1 MQVNTVFLPGYFK
14 VQAYMDRSD
23 DNDSEQS
30 VSTAAAILRHMEYV
44 VMTLDHMNEQMS
56 DFRGIKASLARIER
70 SLRTIPPD
78 SGGRSRRPSDDS
90 AMSMT
95 SAARGDGEAMQTPK
109 PDSELL
115 SSIYRLEADR
125 AEELCSRRRGT
136 KRSTRSPKGSPRKPA
151 GKAIDIIGLQQAS
164 SNDSHDSRPPES
176 KKSARKMSRSASAS
190 AVVPDHA
197 VDEII
202 PEPPAS
208 MKPRAPTSPPALCR
222 RKSLDDLRQFHDA
235 VIAGPTWVSPLS
247 RRNSMDTATAL
258 PLLGW
263 FLLSMVGILDFFD
276 GRKWRHL
283 ARCSLGGQIVG
294 VIGLVA
300 AMSTWTGDFEDL
312 EPLITTA
319 LYSVGVAAGVLS
331 LRRNKIT
338 CLLGPSEYVM
348 DDYALESDFLDDWRK
363 VSKARLCQISG
374 FFVLMISSRVGA
386 LFLTERESFWK
397 YKDIFG
403 FDVLTVVA
411 FTSMAMCYC
420 TACYCVLHVTAGLEL
435 AVDSFALRFFS
446 TGDMEAAVMSW
457 NIVQATLRQT
467 SCKLSDFLVLL
478 ASSCMGALIIFA
490 YHVASLTLSGESMSV
505 ENIIKWLGWLYSPL
519 ILFLYVLSTSA
530 AVTEKVDRLAPLV
543 NSWSFDGRETLD
555 ESRQYVVSYIL
566 HSHAGFYARG
576 IRITSANVQKLV
588 YYFAAGSFGLLT
600 NLWQR

>member
-1 MQVNTVFLPGYFK
+1 ME
-14 VQAYMDRSD
+14 SHD
-23 DNDSEQS
+23 DNGSEQS
-30 VSTAAAILRHMEYV
+30 MSTAVATLRHLEYV
-44 VMTLDHMNEQMS
+44 VMTLAHMNQQMS
-56 DFRGIKASLARIER
+56 DFRGITASLARIER

-78 SGGRSRRPSDDS
+78 SGSRLRRPSDGSARS
-90 AMSMT
+90 AMS
-95 SAARGDGEAMQTPK
+95 AVRVDAEGMQTPK
-109 PDSELL
+109 LDSDVQ
-115 SSIYRLEADR
+115 SSIYGLEAVR
-125 AEELCSRRRGT
+125 AEELCSRRKGT
-136 KRSTRSPKGSPRKPA
+136 KRSTRSPNRSPRKPA
-151 GKAIDIIGLQQAS
+151 HEPVDLLGLHQPS
-164 SNDSHDSRPPES
+164 SHDSRLQES
-176 KKSARKMSRSASAS
+176 KKVSQKLSRSASSS
-190 AVVPDHA
+190 AVTPDNA
-197 VDEII
+197 VAEVI

-208 MKPRAPTSPPALCR
+208 IEPRAPTSPPAMCR

-235 VIAGPTWVSPLS
+235 VIAAPTHVSPVS
-247 RRNSMDTATAL
+247 RRNSVETATAL
-258 PLLGW
+258 PLMGW
-263 FLLSMVGILDFFD
+263 FLLSMVGILDFSD
-276 GRKWRHL
+276 GRKWRYL
-283 ARCSLGGQIVG
+283 ARCSLGVQIAG
-294 VIGLVA
+294 LISLVA

-319 LYSVGVAAGVLS
+319 LYFFGVAAGVLS

-338 CLLGPSEYVM
+338 CLLGPSEYLM
-348 DDYALESDFLDDWRK
+348 DDYAVESDFLEDWRK
-363 VSKARLCQISG
+363 VSKARLLQISG
-374 FFVLMISSRVGA
+374 FFVLMNSSRVGA
-386 LFLTERESFWK
+386 LFLTEREIFGK

-420 TACYCVLHVTAGLEL
+420 TACYCVLHLTAGLEL

-490 YHVASLTLSGESMSV
+490 YQVASLTLSGESVSV

-543 NSWSFDGRETLD
+543 NSWSFDGREVLD

-566 HSHAGFYARG
+566 HSRAGFYARG

>member
-1 MQVNTVFLPGYFK
+1 ME
-14 VQAYMDRSD
+14 RSD

-30 VSTAAAILRHMEYV
+30 MSTAAATLRHMEHV

-56 DFRGIKASLARIER
+56 DFRGIKTSLARIER
-70 SLRTIPPD
+70 SLRTIPPE
-78 SGGRSRRPSDDS
+78 SGGGSRRPSDGS
-90 AMSMT
+90 VTSKM
-95 SAARGDGEAMQTPK
+95 SAARVDGEAMQTPK
-109 PDSELL
+109 PDSEQL
-115 SSIYRLEADR
+115 SSIYRLEELR
-125 AEELCSRRRGT
+125 AEELCSSSSRRRQGA

-151 GKAIDIIGLQQAS
+151 GEARDMLNLHQAG
-164 SNDSHDSRPPES
+164 SHDSRPPES

-190 AVVPDHA
+190 AVVPDHT
-197 VDEII
+197 VDEIV
-202 PEPPAS
+202 PQPPVS
-208 MKPRAPTSPPALCR
+208 TKPRAPTSPPAMCR

-235 VIAGPTWVSPLS
+235 VIAAPTWVTPVSH
-247 RRNSMDTATAL
+247 RNSMETATAL

-263 FLLSMVGILDFFD
+263 FLLSMIGILDFFD
-276 GRKWRHL
+276 SRKWRNL
-283 ARCSLGGQIVG
+283 ARCSLGVQIVG
-294 VIGLVA
+294 VIGLIA
-300 AMSTWTGDFEDL
+300 AMSTWTGDLEDL

-319 LYSVGVAAGVLS
+319 LHFFGVAAGVLS

-338 CLLGPSEYVM
+338 CLLGPSEYLM

-363 VSKARLCQISG
+363 ASKARLVQISG
-374 FFVLMISSRVGA
+374 FFVLMISSRIAA
-386 LFLTERESFWK
+386 LFLTEREIFGK
-397 YKDIFG
+397 YKEIFG

-411 FTSMAMCYC
+411 FTSMASCYC

-490 YHVASLTLSGESMSV
+490 YQVASLALSGERVSV
-505 ENIIKWLGWLYSPL
+505 ENIIKWLGWLYSPV

-555 ESRQYVVSYIL
+555 ASRQYVVSYIL
-566 HSHAGFYARG
+566 HSHAGFYVRG

-588 YYFAAGSFGLLT
+588 YYFAAGSFGLLA